1 MTEKE
6 VRKLG
11 RRDLLEMLL
20 VQARE
25 LEDVKRQL
33 SEKTRELE
41 AASTAPR
48 TTSDPAEPE
57 TAGSIAEAALQLN
70 GLFELAQAAGQ
81 QYVENVRRLSDR
93 QDAICARRDAE
104 SMAKSDEMLRATR
117 EKCRAMEQETRRR
130 CAALEAEAKQRA
142 DDYWQEVSHRLHA
155 FYDSH
160 RELKKLLSIYEG

>member
-93 QDAICARRDAE
+93 QA
-104 SMAKSDEMLRATR
+104 
-117 EKCRAMEQETRRR
+117 
-130 CAALEAEAKQRA
+130 
-142 DDYWQEVSHRLHA
+142 VSHRLHA
-155 FYDSH
+155 FYDRH
-160 RELKKLLSIYEG
+160 RELTKLLSIYEG